1 MVIYSA
7 VNLKGG
13 VGKTSCCFHLCGA
26 FAQTGHRILAVD
38 ADPQSSLT
46 AGFYGPAE
54 SRLLD
59 PVGTIQAVFAGED
72 PHPEQVIR
80 PTGVKGIDLLAGS
93 RFAGVF
99 NNAEPHKA
107 PYSLQAALREFLDQ
121 VAGAYDIALIDCPPN
136 LHLCSWAAMAAAH
149 EMIVPVQPEDWGCQ
163 GTADVLESAELV
175 RQVINP
181 GLAPALFVVSMF
193 QSRRAVHQTFVQGLR
208 QLFGGRVLEAM
219 VPEAV
224 DFVEAVT
231 NRQPIGFYKPR
242 GAGAKAVRA
251 VAEELMA
258 RLAARSAG
266 AGEAA

>member
-1 MVIYSA
+1 MVIFSA

-26 FAQTGHRILAVD
+26 FAQAGRRVLAVD

-46 AGFYGPAE
+46 AGFLGPAE
-54 SRLLD
+54 ARLLD
-59 PVGTIQAVFAGED
+59 PAGTIHAIFSGED

-80 PTGVKGIDLLAGS
+80 PSGVKGIDLLAGS

-107 PYSLQAALREFLDQ
+107 PYSLQAGLREFLDQ
-121 VAGAYDIALIDCPPN
+121 LASSYDIVLIDCPPN

-163 GTADVLESAELV
+163 GTADVLESAEMV

-181 GLAPALFVVSMF
+181 GLAPALFIVSMF
-193 QSRRAVHQTFVQGLR
+193 QARRAVHQTFITGLR
-208 QLFGGRVLEAM
+208 ELFGDRVMSAM
-219 VPEAV
+219 IPEAV

-231 NRQPIGFYKPR
+231 NRQPIGQYKPR
-242 GAGAKAVRA
+242 GAGTKAVRA
-251 VAEELMA
+251 VADELMA
-258 RLAARSAG
+258 RLAARTAG